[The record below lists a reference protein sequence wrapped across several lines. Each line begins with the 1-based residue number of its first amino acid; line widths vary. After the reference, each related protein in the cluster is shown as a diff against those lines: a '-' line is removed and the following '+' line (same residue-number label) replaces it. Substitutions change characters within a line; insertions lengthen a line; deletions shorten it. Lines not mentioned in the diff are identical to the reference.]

1 MTLNKQVYA
10 SMCILD
16 LSKTMMYD
24 CHCNYV
30 KKKYGCKSKW
40 LFTDTNCFVYESA
53 ATYVHE
59 DFYMNKD
66 MFDFSEYPDN
76 SRIYDV
82 KIKKV
87 VGKMKDET
95 KGVHIVGLKFIINWY
110 IIKDIRGKREN
121 N

>member
-1 MTLNKQVYA
+1 
-10 SMCILD
+10 
-16 LSKTMMYD
+16 MYE
-24 CHCNYV
+24 
-30 KKKYGCKSKW
+30 
-40 LFTDTNCFVYESA
+40 TE
-53 ATYVHE
+53 ATYVYE

-95 KGVHIVGLKFIINWY
+95 KGVHIVGLKFTIN
-110 IIKDIRGKREN
+110 
-121 N
+121 